1 MQRAAREERERA
13 WGEGSQYGVHK
24 PNNAG
29 NTRTAALDRRG
40 ENGGLGRGEA
50 EGRAMAPCW
59 AHRARAYRADEEA
72 HVGVEMEARLG
83 AEEGERRDEQHEPDG
98 LLRVGIDH
106 PREVA

>member
-1 MQRAAREERERA
+1 MGGVRWIEMSLGVERR
-13 WGEGSQYGVHK
+13 
-24 PNNAG
+24 
-29 NTRTAALDRRG
+29 
-40 ENGGLGRGEA
+40 GGLGRGEA